1 MYYGVVSLDPAR
13 FAYSHVEAAAAGQ
26 PIQSSTAPTETDGGS
41 TNVQTKNDI
50 KILPAVLS
58 IGYNPFYKN
67 EVKSIVCLPHSP
79 GLFLHIYIPISHLI
93 RFLNRIHNRW
103 QHFVHRNQGRRRP
116 NLLIMFYYRLCDLCF
131 APRRKFTSCL
141 P

>member
-26 PIQSSTAPTETDGGS
+26 PIQSSTAPTETDASS

-67 EVKSIVCLPHSP
+67 EVKSIVCLLHSLALSLAISP
-79 GLFLHIYIPISHLI
+79 ALHTYSPIPISLL
-93 RFLNRIHNRW
+93 FESDSQSMAAL
-103 QHFVHRNQGRRRP
+103 RP
-116 NLLIMFYYRLCDLCF
+116 PKSREKKTVY
-131 APRRKFTSCL
+131 
-141 P
+141 